1 MSILVFAILIS
12 IPLIIPYLH
21 PGFFQTHDGY
31 WWVIRLA
38 DMFRELKDLQFPP
51 RYSEYLNSGYGYPL
65 FNFTYPFP
73 FYIGVLVK
81 LLGFGFV
88 DSIKVLFAA
97 SVPISAFFM
106 FLASR
111 NIWKNDF
118 AGIISSVLYLYFPY
132 RLVDL
137 FVRGSIGEALAF
149 AIMPAVFLS
158 LSKLIDDP
166 KNYKYKLLGVF
177 SYAILILTHNIIAVL
192 FTISLFIFFIGNFIQ
207 HLFNWKKGA
216 GFIRK
221 KYSIVKSF
229 SFIIVF
235 GFLISAYFWIP
246 AILEKQFVRLSNVPI
261 ANRSINF
268 ISINDLLFSPWGYD
282 ATRGDSNPFT
292 LQIGWPFLLIIIS
305 TLGLILYTYMKRKIK
320 TDLYYLALTL
330 LIGTL
335 IFSFLVFKQSNFIWQ
350 LPILSDVTFPW
361 IVLSQLGL
369 LISLLAGFLA
379 KFKITKYAAMGIL
392 FLALFLY
399 IPWAKPLRYE
409 DKGDGFYYTN
419 DDTTTTSKELMPLWV
434 KKIPTERPAS
444 KVEIVKG
451 KGKIENVFYNSK
463 TISFDANL
471 EMDTIVRINTIYY
484 PGWKVSV
491 NNQNKE
497 ISYQNEKG
505 VMEIRLP
512 KGRSRVKATF
522 TETPQRMIS
531 NIISVLS
538 LIVLFGLVA
547 TSLLKIKK

>member
-1 MSILVFAILIS
+1 MNKIFLSHLSILAFAILIS

-88 DSIKVLFAA
+88 DTIKILFAA

-111 NIWKNDF
+111 NVWKNDF

-158 LSKLIDDP
+158 LSKLVDNP
-166 KNYKYKLLGVF
+166 KNYKYKLLGAF
-177 SYAILILTHNIIAVL
+177 SYGVLILTHNIIAVL
-192 FTISLFIFFIGNFIQ
+192 FTISLFIFFLGN
-207 HLFNWKKGA
+207 
-216 GFIRK
+216 FIRK

-229 SFIIVF
+229 SFVIVF

-246 AILEKQFVRLSNVPI
+246 AILEKQFVQLSNVPI
-261 ANRSINF
+261 ADRSINF

-282 ATRGDSNPFT
+282 STRGDSNPFT

-305 TLGLILYTYMKRKIK
+305 TLGLILYTYMKRKTK

-369 LISLLAGFLA
+369 LISLLAGYLA

-392 FLALFLY
+392 FLVLFLY

-444 KVEIVKG
+444 KVEIVEG
-451 KGKIENVFYNSK
+451 NGRIENVFYNSK
-463 TISFDANL
+463 TVSFDANL
-471 EMDTIVRINTIYY
+471 EMDTIARINTIYY
-484 PGWKVSV
+484 PGWKVSADG
-491 NNQNKE
+491 QNKE

-512 KGRSRVKATF
+512 KGRSQVRAIF

-531 NIISVLS
+531 NIISLSSIILVFVL
-538 LIVLFGLVA
+538 VLKSFLRH
-547 TSLLKIKK
+547 KI